1 MNAAVLEARTGAPDV
16 SDGAPA
22 PAADAIRAGRA
33 RREARRRRVG
43 AALLLALLV
52 LAAVDLAWGERW
64 YAVMEVFAVLTGRDA
79 PGAAFAIGELRL
91 PRVLIALLAGAA
103 LGIGGRASQ
112 TMLRNQ
118 LASPDVIGVTSG
130 SSAAAVV
137 AILLWGWSGI
147 AVNLLALGVGLG
159 VALAIL
165 ALAGRDGSQGGRIVL
180 IGIGA
185 SAMFT
190 AVTNY
195 VQLRAK
201 VQDLPE
207 AMRWLSGSLASASWD
222 QAPLLGGA
230 LLLLGVPLILL
241 GRELELLRLG
251 DDTAI
256 GLGVDVPR
264 SRLLVLLAV
273 VGLSSFAAATTGPI
287 AFVAFL
293 AGPITTRLVGP
304 NDSALLIESGLVGAA
319 LVLAADIAGQHLFWS
334 VLPVGVVT
342 GIIGAPALLLQIIA
356 LNRKG
361 GLA

>member
-1 MNAAVLEARTGAPDV
+1 M
-16 SDGAPA
+16 
-22 PAADAIRAGRA
+22 
-33 RREARRRRVG
+33 
-43 AALLLALLV
+43 
-52 LAAVDLAWGERW
+52 
-64 YAVMEVFAVLTGRDA
+64 
-79 PGAAFAIGELRL
+79 
-91 PRVLIALLAGAA
+91 LIALLAGSA
-103 LGIGGRASQ
+103 LGLAGRASQ

-137 AILLWGWSGI
+137 AILLWGWSGV

-159 VALAIL
+159 TALAIL

-230 LLLLGVPLILL
+230 LLLLGGALLLL
-241 GRELELLRLG
+241 GGELELLRLG
-251 DDTAI
+251 DDTAT

-264 SRLLVLLAV
+264 SRLLALLAV

-293 AGPITTRLVGP
+293 AGPIAARLVGP
-304 NDSALLIESGLVGAA
+304 NDSALLLESGLVGAA

-342 GIIGAPALLLQIIA
+342 GIIGAPALLLQIIT

-361 GLA
+361 GLG

>member
-22 PAADAIRAGRA
+22 PVADSIRAGRA

-147 AVNLLALGVGLG
+147 AVNLLALG

>member
-16 SDGAPA
+16 SDEAPA

-43 AALLLALLV
+43 TALLLALLV

-230 LLLLGVPLILL
+230 LLLGVPLILL

>member
-16 SDGAPA
+16 SDEAPA

-230 LLLLGVPLILL
+230 LLLGVPLILL